1 MNRSDRNFA
10 LAIAMLSLLGSLC
23 VTMPASAQ
31 DDSLAEQARQSRK
44 GKVTTQKHIY
54 DNDNLPREDKLSI
67 VGNAQPAPDAAAPAS
82 ASPATA
88 EATDKAPA
96 SHPAVDT
103 AATAKSEAERKQAE
117 WQQWKERI
125 VGQIAQIDLAQRE
138 LDVTDREYKLR
149 MAALYADVGNRLRN
163 SGQWDKQDQDYK
175 QQMETKRKALDDAKQ
190 KLEEMQEQARK
201 AGVPASMRE
210 P

>member
-1 MNRSDRNFA
+1 MNRSDRSFA
-10 LAIAMLSLLGSLC
+10 LGVAMLSLLGALC
-23 VTMPASAQ
+23 VITPATAQ
-31 DDSLAEQARQSRK
+31 NDSLAEQARLSRK
-44 GKVTTQKHIY
+44 SKVTTQKHTY

-82 ASPATA
+82 ASPANA
-88 EATDKAPA
+88 EATDKAAA

-103 AATAKSEAERKQAE
+103 AASAKSEAERKQVE

-125 VGQIAQIDLAQRE
+125 VAQIAQIDLAQRE

-163 SGQWDKQDQDYK
+163 SGQWDRQDADYK
-175 QQMETKRKALDDAKQ
+175 QQMEAKRKALEDAKQ
-190 KLEEMQEQARK
+190 KLEDMQEQARK
-201 AGVPASMRE
+201 AGVPASIRE